1 MLSFFFVRDARRDM
15 RFFSSEP
22 PQQPDAGRSKAKDA
36 WELAKKKLMVLPQRM
51 LRQEQAFART
61 LKIEEPGIRIFYSGI
76 ADEHKIH
83 HRFDFF
89 LQRQRTKRL
98 IYLLGEALLVP
109 PTGLLMFLPGPNIA
123 FYVVALLFIT
133 HWLSIRGVRSILKK
147 RPEFVEAPLLAEWE
161 TAVADRAKDRYADVL
176 DRIEREY
183 GLVNLR
189 KVLWK

>member
-1 MLSFFFVRDARRDM
+1 MLNFFFVRDTRHDM

-22 PQQPDAGRSKAKDA
+22 PKPPEGGRTKAKLA
-36 WELAKKKLMVLPQRM
+36 WDMAKKKLMVLPQRT
-51 LRQEQAFART
+51 LRQEQAFARA
-61 LKIEEPGIRIFYSGI
+61 LRIDEREVRIFYSGI

-83 HRFDFF
+83 HRFNFF

-98 IYLLGEALLVP
+98 IYLIGEALLVP
-109 PTGLLMFLPGPNIA
+109 LTALLMPLPGPNVA
-123 FYVVALLFIT
+123 FYVVALLLIT
-133 HWLSIRGVRSILKK
+133 HWLSIRGVRAILKK
-147 RPEFVEAPLLAEWE
+147 RHEFVEAPLLAEWE
-161 TAVADRAKDRYADVL
+161 TAVADRAEDRYPDIL

>member
-1 MLSFFFVRDARRDM
+1 MLNFFFVRDTRHDM

-22 PQQPDAGRSKAKDA
+22 PKPPEGGRTKAKLA
-36 WELAKKKLMVLPQRM
+36 WDMAKKKLMVLPQRT
-51 LRQEQAFART
+51 LRQEQAFARA
-61 LKIEEPGIRIFYSGI
+61 LRIDEREVRIFYSGI

-83 HRFDFF
+83 HRFNFF

-98 IYLLGEALLVP
+98 IYLIGEAILVP
-109 PTGLLMFLPGPNIA
+109 LTGLLVLLPGPNLA

-133 HWLSIRGVRSILKK
+133 HWLSIRGVRAILKK
-147 RPEFVEAPLLAEWE
+147 EHEFVEAPLLAEWE
-161 TAVADRAKDRYADVL
+161 TAIADRAEDQYPDIL

-183 GLVNLR
+183 GLINLR